1 MIARA
6 PPIVSGDKRQ
16 TKQVKSRKEKIMINE
31 NTPCDRKAS
40 YEVWSKREKKQSIAE
55 FAADM
60 YAHGN
65 PLRKVDADR
74 LRSIGE
80 NLDMLLFDEELE
92 ELLDMLKRKEEE
104 SKQNNEYRKNNN
116 NTINDKN
123 SKTNDKN
130 ESKNN
135 IIDYFNFVDNLKSNL
150 EYLKNNL
157 SNWINLIFGNKQRY
171 KKFKKGKGEGQYF
184 KTESFIDVDKKT
196 YEKYSKQDL
205 IMTSVEFGVIPL
217 QSIDNKMILENFKKR
232 KNIYE
237 KEGYKNII
245 IRRNNL
251 NTENDKKKSKKN
263 NKIENEENV
272 ISDLYY
278 WNQSLLISFNT
289 DNFGKLKIFEN
300 SYLIKEVINHR
311 GKIIDVCFNQRL
323 NIFASTSSDGLICI
337 YFLPCKLVSV
347 IKHPEKRYYDK
358 VFVSANPFPTI
369 VAYEKENDLLRSYSI
384 SGLLIK
390 EKKIIIS
397 NRLSAPISILNYR
410 GRENPLEE
418 DQEKFI
424 MVKKIGKST
433 ICHCYLIRSVE
444 TKDEYAYKKK
454 DISDANDDSVKRI
467 KNDMEMLKT
476 LNHPNVILYVN
487 SFFSDDQ
494 KTLHLFTEYAD
505 GGDLQ
510 IKLDENKN
518 KKEYFDEGTL
528 LDWLMQICLALKY
541 IHEKNIIH
549 RDIKPSNILLMDN
562 IAKLGDFGVAKAL
575 NSNLKHAKTMVATPQ
590 YVAPEII
597 NKQNYSFKADIW
609 SLGVT
614 FFQLMYLNYPFE
626 GSTDEEMQ
634 KNIVDGKRKEIS
646 CKIIN

>member
-1 MIARA
+1 MGCCTAHAIN
-6 PPIVSGDKRQ
+6 IV
-16 TKQVKSRKEKIMINE
+16 E
-31 NTPCDRKAS
+31 
-40 YEVWSKREKKQSIAE
+40 
-55 FAADM
+55 
-60 YAHGN
+60 
-65 PLRKVDADR
+65 
-74 LRSIGE
+74 
-80 NLDMLLFDEELE
+80 
-92 ELLDMLKRKEEE
+92 
-104 SKQNNEYRKNNN
+104 
-116 NTINDKN
+116 
-123 SKTNDKN
+123 
-130 ESKNN
+130 
-135 IIDYFNFVDNLKSNL
+135 
-150 EYLKNNL
+150 
-157 SNWINLIFGNKQRY
+157 
-171 KKFKKGKGEGQYF
+171 
-184 KTESFIDVDKKT
+184 
-196 YEKYSKQDL
+196 
-205 IMTSVEFGVIPL
+205 
-217 QSIDNKMILENFKKR
+217 
-232 KNIYE
+232 
-237 KEGYKNII
+237 
-245 IRRNNL
+245 
-251 NTENDKKKSKKN
+251 
-263 NKIENEENV
+263 
-272 ISDLYY
+272 
-278 WNQSLLISFNT
+278 
-289 DNFGKLKIFEN
+289 
-300 SYLIKEVINHR
+300 
-311 GKIIDVCFNQRL
+311 
-323 NIFASTSSDGLICI
+323 
-337 YFLPCKLVSV
+337 
-347 IKHPEKRYYDK
+347 
-358 VFVSANPFPTI
+358 AN
-369 VAYEKENDLLRSYSI
+369 ENDL
-384 SGLLIK
+384 K

-444 TKDEYAYKKK
+444 TKDEYAYKKI

-609 SLGVT
+609 SLGVI

-646 CKIIN
+646 ISYSYDSKLIELINKMLSKRPEERPTAEEILDNTIISTRMSCYLKENEYDQLIATKTIKEYENEIAKINENKRERKIKIIEDDEIKEFIKPENVELFDKKRNEKVIYDLNRQMTLMKEVLIKKTKTCK